1 MSGITKTI
9 NGAFAALVLLG
20 SVHAQ
25 ASPNTIHDKHRE
37 QAQAI
42 QKIILQQL
50 SLKKLS
56 NTFYHPIDAREYG
69 VAIRNPFT
77 SVPKNASEALLKEGI
92 NLAAMSRYRTV
103 YVAGMLAGASAR
115 KLINTDP
122 GTILVIGSGTIA
134 HDPVYSRG
142 PVVILGNATLSAGIY
157 GENLVWYSNDAPYET
172 SDYSMHIGLP
182 SIIRGGNPNHSFGNN
197 LYTPQEEA
205 AAAAALNRKV
215 KK

>member
-1 MSGITKTI
+1 MSGKIKTI
-9 NGAFAALVLLG
+9 GSTLAMIALLG
-20 SVHAQ
+20 STQAQ
-25 ASPNTIHDKHRE
+25 ASPNAIHDQHRDK
-37 QAQAI
+37 AQAI

-56 NTFYHPIDAREYG
+56 NTFYHPIDARQYG
-69 VAIRNPFT
+69 VPIRNPFT
-77 SVPKNASEALLKEGI
+77 KVPKNVSDALLKEGI
-92 NLAAMSRYRTV
+92 NLAAMSRYRSV

-182 SIIRGGNPNHSFGNN
+182 SIVRGNNPNHSFGNN

-205 AAAAALNRKV
+205 GAAAALNRKV
-215 KK
+215 NQ